1 MGETGAMDRMQRP
14 EVRWGLGCLLSGIG
28 FAGLLIIV
36 LWVAILTQP
45 PAWLQVALGLGI
57 VVGAALFTW
66 ILASAFG
73 ASRRRPP
80 ESGTRPDVRSV
91 KGSPGGSVDETPRG
105 SVKQPGEEAV
115 REPDDS

>member
-1 MGETGAMDRMQRP
+1 MDRMQRP

-45 PAWLQVALGLGI
+45 PAWLQVTLGLGI

-73 ASRRRPP
+73 AARRRPL
-80 ESGTRPDVRSV
+80 ESGTRRDMRSV
-91 KGSPGGSVDETPRG
+91 SEPEGGSANEKPGDQP
-105 SVKQPGEEAV
+105 VK
-115 REPDDS
+115 EPDDS